1 MEIKQRF
8 ACVKG
13 DGWLSF
19 FSRVDLHT
27 NSNSNISSTNR
38 VVKAMTIFVGVY
50 Y

>member
-1 MEIKQRF
+1 MEVKQRF

-19 FSRVDLHT
+19 FSLVDLHI
-27 NSNSNISSTNR
+27 NSNISSINR
-38 VVKAMTIFVGVY
+38 VVRAMTIFVGVY